1 MTIICNIALST
12 AFVGLLGILPAASA
26 HAQAQTQ
33 AQVWPQRQVKFILPF
48 GPGSATDI
56 AARLIGD
63 KLAAKW
69 GKPVIIENKP
79 GADGLLAINA
89 FTSAA
94 DDHVLLYASSASFIA
109 HPYTQEKVPYD
120 LERDL
125 APIARVSDTVLSA
138 AVPAASSYKTLAELV
153 AGAKKE
159 PAKHNFAG
167 APGLPEFA
175 AMAFVKSE
183 NLGMT
188 RIPYKDVVQGGRDLG
203 ENRIQ
208 FLLSSYAVVQPL
220 IEAGKVRVVGVGAR
234 TPLAP
239 GVPTVTE
246 AGYPVMQ
253 IETTSGFYGPRGM
266 PLELRQRIGRDVVEV
281 TNDPAISQKI
291 AGSGQDVKT
300 GGPEQMAQTL
310 KQQAQRAAEI
320 AKVLGMTAKN

>member
-1 MTIICNIALST
+1 MTTIRNVTLAAAL
-12 AFVGLLGILPAASA
+12 AGVLGILPAASA
-26 HAQAQTQ
+26 HAQSQ
-33 AQVWPQRQVKFILPF
+33 AWPQRQVKFILPF

-63 KLAAKW
+63 KLSAKW
-69 GKPVIIENKP
+69 GKPVIVENRP

-138 AVPAASSYKTLAELV
+138 AVPAESGYKTLREFV
-153 AGAKKE
+153 EGAKKA
-159 PAKHNFAG
+159 PDKHNFAG
-167 APGLPEFA
+167 AAGLPEFA

-183 NLGMT
+183 NLGISK
-188 RIPYKDVVQGGRDLG
+188 IPYKDVMQGGRDLG

-208 FLLSSYAVVQPL
+208 FLVSSYAAVQPL

-234 TPLAP
+234 TSLAP

-246 AGYPVMQ
+246 AGYPSLQ

-266 PLELRQRIGRDVVEV
+266 PLELRQRIGREVVEV

-300 GGPEQMAQTL
+300 GGPEDMARTL

-320 AKVLGMTAKN
+320 AKILGMTAKN

>member
-1 MTIICNIALST
+1 MTKFCNLMLSA
-12 AFVGLLGILPAASA
+12 AFVGALAALPAAA
-26 HAQAQTQ
+26 QAQAQTQ
-33 AQVWPQRQVKFILPF
+33 SQPWPQRQVKFILPF

-63 KLAAKW
+63 KLSAKW
-69 GKPVIIENKP
+69 GRPVIVENKP

-109 HPYTQEKVPYD
+109 HPYTQERVPYD
-120 LERDL
+120 MERDL

-138 AVPAASSYKTLAELV
+138 AVPAESGYKTLREFV
-153 AGAKKE
+153 EGAKKA
-159 PAKHNFAG
+159 PDKHNFAG
-167 APGLPEFA
+167 AAGLPEFA

-183 NLGMT
+183 NIGIAK
-188 RIPYKDVVQGGRDLG
+188 IPYKDVMQGGRDLG

-208 FLLSSYAVVQPL
+208 FLVSSYAAVQPL
-220 IEAGKVRVVGVGAR
+220 IAAGKVRVVGVGGR
-234 TPLAP
+234 TALAP

-246 AGYPVMQ
+246 AGYPSLQ

-266 PLELRQRIGRDVVEV
+266 PLALRQQIGADVVAV
-281 TNDPAISQKI
+281 VNDPGISQRI
-291 AGSGQDVKT
+291 ASSGQDVRT
-300 GGPEQMAQTL
+300 GGPGEMAQTL

>member
-1 MTIICNIALST
+1 MTEFRKLMLSA
-12 AFVGLLGILPAASA
+12 AFIGLLGILPAASA
-26 HAQAQTQ
+26 HAQAQP
-33 AQVWPQRQVKFILPF
+33 WPQRGVKFVLPF

-69 GKPVIIENKP
+69 GKPVVIENRP

-120 LERDL
+120 MERDL
-125 APIARVSDTVLSA
+125 APIARVSHTVLSA
-138 AVPAASSYKTLAELV
+138 AVPAESGYTTLREFV
-153 AGAKKE
+153 EGAKKA
-159 PAKHNFAG
+159 PDKHNFAG
-167 APGLPEFA
+167 AAGLPEFA

-183 NLGMT
+183 NLGISK
-188 RIPYKDVVQGGRDLG
+188 IPYKDVMQGGRDLG

-208 FLLSSYAVVQPL
+208 FLLSSFAVVQPL
-220 IEAGKVRVVGVGAR
+220 IEAGKVRVVGVGVR
-234 TPLAP
+234 TSLAP

-246 AGYPVMQ
+246 AGFPSLQ

-281 TNDPAISQKI
+281 TNDPAISQRI
-291 AGSGQDVKT
+291 AASGQDVRT

-320 AKVLGMTAKN
+320 AKILGMTAKK

>member
-1 MTIICNIALST
+1 MTKFRTLALVAT
-12 AFVGLLGILPAASA
+12 CIGMLGASSAA
-26 HAQAQTQ
+26 HAQPQP
-33 AQVWPQRQVKFILPF
+33 WPQRGVKFILPF

-63 KLAAKW
+63 KLSAKW
-69 GKPVIIENKP
+69 GKPVVVENRP

-120 LERDL
+120 MERDL

-138 AVPAASSYKTLAELV
+138 AVPAASGYKTLREFV
-153 AGAKKE
+153 EGAKQA
-159 PAKHNFAG
+159 PDKHNFAG
-167 APGLPEFA
+167 AAGLPEFA

-183 NLGMT
+183 NLGISK
-188 RIPYKDVVQGGRDLG
+188 IPYKDVMQGGRDLG

-208 FLLSSYAVVQPL
+208 FLVSSYAAVQPL
-220 IEAGKVRVVGVGAR
+220 IAAGKVRVVGVGGR
-234 TPLAP
+234 TSLAP

-246 AGYPVMQ
+246 AGYPSLQ

-266 PLELRQRIGRDVVEV
+266 PLALRQQVGADVVAV
-281 TNDPAISQKI
+281 VNDPAISQRI
-291 AGSGQDVKT
+291 ASSGQDVRT
-300 GGPEQMAQTL
+300 GGPDEMAQTL

>member
-1 MTIICNIALST
+1 MITIRKFTLAAAFIGALG
-12 AFVGLLGILPAASA
+12 ALPAIA
-26 HAQAQTQ
+26 HAQAQS
-33 AQVWPQRQVKFILPF
+33 WPQRQVKFILPF

-69 GKPVIIENKP
+69 GKPVIVENKP

-120 LERDL
+120 MERDL

-138 AVPAASSYKTLAELV
+138 AVPAASGYKTLAEFV
-153 AGAKKE
+153 AGAKKA
-159 PAKHNFAG
+159 PDKHNFAG
-167 APGLPEFA
+167 AAGLPEFA

-183 NLGMT
+183 NLGISK
-188 RIPYKDVVQGGRDLG
+188 IPYKDVMQGGRDLG

-208 FLLSSYAVVQPL
+208 FLVSSYAAVQPL
-220 IEAGKVRVVGVGAR
+220 IAAGKVRVVGVGGR
-234 TPLAP
+234 TSLAP

-246 AGYPVMQ
+246 AGYPSLQ

-266 PLELRQRIGRDVVEV
+266 PLELRQRIGREVVEV
-281 TNDPAISQKI
+281 TNDPAISQRI
-291 AGSGQDVKT
+291 AASGQDVKT
-300 GGPEQMAQTL
+300 GGPEDMARTL
-310 KQQAQRAAEI
+310 QQQARRAAEI

>member
-1 MTIICNIALST
+1 MTTIRKFTLAA
-12 AFVGLLGILPAASA
+12 AFVGALGMLPAAA
-26 HAQAQTQ
+26 HAQAQAPQ
-33 AQVWPQRQVKFILPF
+33 PWPQRGVKFILPF

-69 GKPVIIENKP
+69 GKTVIVENKP

-125 APIARVSDTVLSA
+125 APIARVSNTVLSVG
-138 AVPAASSYKTLAELV
+138 VPASSGYKTIAEFV
-153 AGAKKE
+153 AGAKKA
-159 PAKHNFAG
+159 PDKHNFAG

-183 NLGMT
+183 NLGISK
-188 RIPYKDVVQGGRDLG
+188 IPYKDVVQAGRDLG

-208 FLLSSYAVVQPL
+208 FLVSSYAVVKPL
-220 IEAGKVRVVGVGAR
+220 IEAGKVRVVGVGGR

-246 AGYPVMQ
+246 AGYPALQ

-266 PLELRQRIGRDVVEV
+266 PLALRQQIGADVAAVV
-281 TNDPAISQKI
+281 NDPAISQRI
-291 AGSGQDVKT
+291 ASSGQDVRT
-300 GGPEQMAQTL
+300 GGPGEMTQTL
-310 KQQAQRAAEI
+310 AQQAVRAAEI
-320 AKVLGMTAKN
+320 AKILGMTAKK